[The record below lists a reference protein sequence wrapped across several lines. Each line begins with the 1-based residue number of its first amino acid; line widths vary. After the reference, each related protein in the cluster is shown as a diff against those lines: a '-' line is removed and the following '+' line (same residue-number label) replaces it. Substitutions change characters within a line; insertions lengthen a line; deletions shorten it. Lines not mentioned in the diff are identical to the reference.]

1 MVKLGFGGKMSKK
14 TEKDPSTRTHTQ
26 RKDKAKIS
34 LSVDSEI
41 YAKSHALGINVSKAC
56 ENYLKELI
64 NAIEGRNNR
73 NLSLTGVSFSKE
85 KPMAGGEGFEPS
97 TPNLGGWCSLREDIR
112 TKREPPLC

>member
-41 YAKSHALGINVSKAC
+41 TLKVTLLALTFQRRAK
-56 ENYLKELI
+56 
-64 NAIEGRNNR
+64 
-73 NLSLTGVSFSKE
+73 T
-85 KPMAGGEGFEPS
+85 
-97 TPNLGGWCSLREDIR
+97 T
-112 TKREPPLC
+112 